1 MKLATS
7 TGDFSW
13 YVDTV
18 PEKVKCFKGSGFKN
32 INLEITGTIPCL
44 SSENEEDWKDFA
56 DELEKAR
63 EEAGLSYVVAHAP
76 CLHKAVLN
84 ALQDPSD
91 ETYRSNIRAI
101 RRSIEIC
108 NVLGIKRIVVHACS
122 DSSFSV
128 KDFCSHKP
136 SIL

>member
-63 EEAGLSYVVAHAP
+63 EEAGLSKIY
-76 CLHKAVLN
+76 
-84 ALQDPSD
+84 
-91 ETYRSNIRAI
+91 
-101 RRSIEIC
+101 
-108 NVLGIKRIVVHACS
+108 
-122 DSSFSV
+122 
-128 KDFCSHKP
+128 
-136 SIL
+136 